1 VATILVRGGMPLRGK
16 IEVSGAKNAVLPL
29 LAASLMAT
37 DGTTKLESVPRLNDV
52 STMLEVISHLG
63 GTVKSLS
70 EEIEIDC
77 QNLNGNDAPYNLI
90 SQMRASVLIM
100 GPLLGRLGKA
110 KVSLPGGCAIGTR
123 PIDLHLKGF
132 SLLGADIVVGHGF
145 VEATAKSLVGN
156 TIYLDYP
163 SVGATENI
171 MMAACFAEGVSI
183 IQNAAEEP
191 EIVDLACFINCMGGR
206 VDGAGTDTIVIHG
219 RKSFR
224 APHYRVIP
232 DRIEAGT
239 YMMAAA
245 ITGGDLLIENIIPEH
260 VVSLT
265 AKLREVGVQIEVLG
279 DSMRVLGNGHI
290 APVDVKTLPYPGFPT
305 DMQPQMMALLCKG
318 EGTSM
323 ITETVFENRF
333 MHVPELRRMGA
344 QIRTEGRNA
353 VIKGVPQLSGAP
365 VAASDLRAGAAL
377 ILAGLAAQGVT
388 EISGVAHIE
397 RGYGDIVGK
406 LQQVG
411 ADIDKKE

>member
-1 VATILVRGGMPLRGK
+1 MATMLVRGGMPLIGK
-16 IEVSGAKNAVLPL
+16 IAVSGAKNAVLPL

-37 DGTTKLESVPRLNDV
+37 DGKTRLESVPKLNDV
-52 STMLEVISHLG
+52 TTMLEVIRHLG
-63 GTVKSLS
+63 GNINYIDD
-70 EEIEIDC
+70 EIEIDC

-132 SLLGADIVVGHGF
+132 GLLGADIVVGHGF
-145 VEATAKSLVGN
+145 VEATAERLIGN

-171 MMAACFAEGVSI
+171 MMAACFADGVSV

-206 VDGAGTDTIVIHG
+206 VDGAGTDTIVITG
-219 RKSFR
+219 RSAFR
-224 APHYRVIP
+224 APYYRVIP

-245 ITGGDLLIENIIPEH
+245 ITAGDLIVENVIPEH
-260 VVSLT
+260 VVSVI
-265 AKLREVGVQIEVLG
+265 AKLREIGVAIEVLG
-279 DSMRVLGNGHI
+279 DSVRVVGNGNI
-290 APVDVKTLPYPGFPT
+290 LPVDVKTLPYPGFPT
-305 DMQPQMMALLCKG
+305 DMQPQMMALLCRG
-318 EGTSM
+318 QGTSM

-344 QIRTEGRNA
+344 HIRTEGRNA
-353 VIKGVPQLSGAP
+353 IIKGVANLSGAP

-388 EISGVAHIE
+388 EINGVCHIE
-397 RGYGDIVGK
+397 RGYADIVRK
-406 LQQVG
+406 LQEVG
-411 ADIDKKE
+411 ADICKK

>member
-1 VATILVRGGMPLRGK
+1 MATMLVRGGMPLIGK
-16 IEVSGAKNAVLPL
+16 IAVSGAKNAVLPL

-37 DGTTKLESVPRLNDV
+37 DGKTRLESVPKLNDV
-52 STMLEVISHLG
+52 TTMLEVIRHLG
-63 GTVKSLS
+63 GNINYIDD
-70 EEIEIDC
+70 EIEIDC

-132 SLLGADIVVGHGF
+132 GLLGADIVVGHGF
-145 VEATAKSLVGN
+145 VEATAERLIGN

-171 MMAACFAEGVSI
+171 MMAACFADGVSI

-206 VDGAGTDTIVIHG
+206 VDGAGTDTIVITG
-219 RKSFR
+219 RSAFR
-224 APHYRVIP
+224 APYYRVIP

-245 ITGGDLLIENIIPEH
+245 ITAGDLVVENVIPEH
-260 VVSLT
+260 VVSVI
-265 AKLREVGVQIEVLG
+265 AKLREIGVAIEVLG
-279 DSMRVLGNGHI
+279 DSVRVVGNGNI
-290 APVDVKTLPYPGFPT
+290 LPVDVKTLPYPGFPT
-305 DMQPQMMALLCKG
+305 DMQPQMMALLCRG
-318 EGTSM
+318 QGTSM

-344 QIRTEGRNA
+344 HIRTEGRNA
-353 VIKGVPQLSGAP
+353 IIKGVANLSGAP

-388 EISGVAHIE
+388 EISGVTHIE
-397 RGYGDIVGK
+397 RGYADIVRK
-406 LQQVG
+406 LQEVG
-411 ADIDKKE
+411 ADICKK